1 VGEHPVRDTAEADL
15 QRGAVLDERATYLA
29 ICSATPSA
37 CGWRYSTTGVSTS
50 TKRSMRSLGIRLSP
64 WVRGIAG
71 LTSAITLWAA
81 RAAAF
86 VTSTEIPRLQVP
98 SEPGGAT

>member
-1 VGEHPVRDTAEADL
+1 
-15 QRGAVLDERATYLA
+15 
-29 ICSATPSA
+29 
-37 CGWRYSTTGVSTS
+37 
-50 TKRSMRSLGIRLSP
+50 MRSLGIRLSP